1 MTPSPQAIEWSAQ
14 IRRCQGVHRQSSPAE
29 TKLEQLQL
37 RAFAIEAQEGRLR
50 VKTRNSGVTSAFL
63 P

>member
-29 TKLEQLQL
+29 TKLGQLQL

-50 VKTRNSGVTSAFL
+50 VNRVEAGNAAQL
-63 P
+63 E